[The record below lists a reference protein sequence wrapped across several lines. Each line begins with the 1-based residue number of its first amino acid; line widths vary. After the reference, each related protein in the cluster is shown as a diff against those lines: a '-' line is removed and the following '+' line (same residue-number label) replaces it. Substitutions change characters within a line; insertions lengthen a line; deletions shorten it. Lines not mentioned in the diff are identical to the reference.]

1 MDSKLNLTG
10 IKDNLT
16 GENETEFNVNVPLK
30 FLTASSIIGDKVC
43 NDENEHLGYVKDV
56 MLDIR
61 DGQIEYYIIEFGGFL
76 GIGEKFF
83 AIPFRLLTVDA
94 EKKVFRFN
102 EKQETLRKAPGFDKE
117 HWPGTNAHVK
127 YVTDSWSFWGD

>member
-1 MDSKLNLTG
+1 MDSKSNLTG

-16 GENETEFNVNVPLK
+16 GENEAEYNVNVPLK
-30 FLTASSIIGDKVC
+30 FLTASSMIGDKVY
-43 NDENEHLGYVKDV
+43 NDENEHLGSVKDV

-61 DGQIEYYIIEFGGFL
+61 DGNIEYYIIEFGGFL

-83 AIPFRLLTVDA
+83 AIPFRLLTVDP

-102 EKQETLRKAPGFDKE
+102 EKKETLKKAPGFDKE